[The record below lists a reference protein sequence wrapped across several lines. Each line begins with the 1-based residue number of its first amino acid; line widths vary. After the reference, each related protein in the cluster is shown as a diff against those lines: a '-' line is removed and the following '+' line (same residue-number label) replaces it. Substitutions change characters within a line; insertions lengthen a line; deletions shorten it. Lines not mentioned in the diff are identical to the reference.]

1 MIRQVLISLFVNFLK
16 INYSKN
22 FFLKLE
28 QGEIEIIINNILKKV
43 ITVGNGFGEL
53 ALLSN

>member
-16 INYSKN
+16 IIYSKK

-43 ITVGNGFGEL
+43 ITIGNGFGEL